1 MKRNTPFTM
10 GGKAIPFALSLLT
23 ANLLVANT
31 ALAQDDNKNLEEVV
45 ITGSYIKGIG
55 TDEASPVEVLN
66 SDYIQKQGALTI
78 GELTQKLSVSTGT
91 ENNSDSF
98 TAGST
103 QGTSNV
109 NLRGL
114 GLTSTLVLVN
124 GKRQTIAAAIAN
136 DGSVFVDT
144 ATIPMAALER
154 VEILKE
160 GATATYGSD
169 AVAGVVNFILRDDF
183 DGVEVSLGHQTTATS
198 SQDTSDISILA
209 GTNLSDNTNVMVAA
223 SFLQQDAMSS
233 AERSYTTI
241 NAASTLG
248 RSFLSLAPFNAGSGA
263 YDNGDTYR
271 LLETIPD
278 ANCEANG
285 GVVGGGF
292 VPFDPSNEDYGG
304 LPTGAGS
311 RCGFLYGPRF
321 NLVNEE
327 ERTNVFAAI
336 SHETDSGISIRGEIG
351 FAKNEVLDNPQSP
364 SYPNLSFP
372 NIPAGTAGSPFSGT
386 VRWYGRPLGSEAP
399 SPLAPRNSETLRASL
414 DLSGTLDGGAWDW
427 NASVTYSE
435 NDREGWQPD
444 TIKSRLDAALFGM
457 GGESGTETFNI
468 FDPSQ
473 NSASL
478 IDHISAETY
487 TKMSTDLTVADL
499 VVSGPWFE
507 LDNFGTVNL
516 AYGAQFRHE
525 GFSIARNDIST
536 QQTDP
541 LTGEL
546 QDVDLIFLGGGTEPS
561 ASRDS
566 FAAFAEASIPLSE
579 SLEMNVAARYE
590 SLETENS
597 LDPKVSLRWQ
607 VSDDVVV
614 RGSMSTAFREA
625 SLIQQFNRQT
635 SLQGLVD
642 TTLPPEA
649 RGTLFIRVLTEGN
662 LDLKPETSTNTNLGI
677 VWTPSDNFNMR
688 VDWWQFEYED
698 VITIENAQ
706 GKINA
711 DPNRQNSDIRRS
723 DTGQLIGV
731 STNFINAAKV
741 DTDGFDVSA
750 DWNLPA
756 GDAGD
761 FGVQLAYSRFNSY
774 EIPDGNGGTRDVVG
788 SFNHDNFVRSMP
800 EAKWNLTTDWE
811 RGNHSAAVVLYHV
824 DSYKT
829 TRTVPASA
837 TAMGFDSNI
846 DSWRTLDAS
855 YNYNFNIGDTRA
867 VLTLGGKNLTDEEA
881 PRVYDAANFSYD
893 PKQHDP
899 RGRIY
904 YARVKFAL

>member
-1 MKRNTPFTM
+1 MKRKTSLGM
-10 GGKAIPFALSLLT
+10 GGKATPFALSLLT

-31 ALAQDDNKNLEEVV
+31 ALAQDDTKVIEEIVV
-45 ITGSYIKGIG
+45 TGSYIKGSG
-55 TDEASPVEVLN
+55 TDEATPIDVLD

-78 GELTQKLSVSTGT
+78 GELTQKLAVSSGT
-91 ENNSDSF
+91 ENNPDSF

-183 DGVEVSLGHQTTATS
+183 EGLEVSVGHQKVESSDQTTDDVS
-198 SQDTSDISILA
+198 VLA
-209 GTNLSDNTNVMVAA
+209 GFALGDDTNVILSG
-223 SFLQQDAMSS
+223 SFMQQDPMSS
-233 AERSYTTI
+233 AERPYTTI

-248 RSFLSLAPFNAGSGA
+248 RSFLNLGGLAPGLPVFIDGTGI
-263 YDNGDTYR
+263 YEGTYGPG
-271 LLETIPD
+271 ETIPD

-285 GVVGGGF
+285 GILSGGF
-292 VPFDPSNEDYGG
+292 VPALGG
-304 LPTGAGS
+304 QK
-311 RCGFLYGPRF
+311 CGFLYGPRF

-327 ERTNVFAAI
+327 ERTNLYTAI
-336 SHETDSGISIRGEIG
+336 THEMDNGVTVLGELG

-372 NIPAGTAGSPFSGT
+372 TILPGQAGSPFNGF

-399 SPLAPRNSETLRASL
+399 SPLAPRNSETVRASL
-414 DLSGTLDGGAWDW
+414 NLSGSLDDGAWDW

-444 TIKSRLDAALFGM
+444 TINSRLNAALAGA
-457 GGESGTETFNI
+457 GGETGTETFNI

-473 NSASL
+473 NSQSL
-478 IDHISAETY
+478 IDYISAETY
-487 TKMSTDLTVADL
+487 TNMVTDLTVADL
-499 VVSGPWFE
+499 VLSGP
-507 LDNFGTVNL
+507 LAIGSLGRTINV
-516 AYGAQFRHE
+516 AYGAQFRNE

-536 QQTDP
+536 QQRDP
-541 LTGEL
+541 QTGVL

-566 FAAFAEASIPLSE
+566 FAAFAEANIPVSDSFE
-579 SLEMNVAARYE
+579 VSVAARYE
-590 SLETENS
+590 ELASDSS
-597 LDPKVSLRWQ
+597 LDPKLALRWQ
-607 VSDDVVV
+607 LTDQLVI

-625 SLIQQFNRQT
+625 SLVQQNNRAT
-635 SLQGLVD
+635 GLQGLVD
-642 TTLPPEA
+642 PLGGGGA
-649 RGTLFIRVLTEGN
+649 LFIRVLTEGDK
-662 LDLKPETSTNTNLGI
+662 DLKPETSTNTNLGV
-677 VWTPSDNFNMR
+677 VWTPNENLNMR
-688 VDWWQFEYED
+688 LDWWQFDYED

-706 GKINA
+706 GKLNA
-711 DPNRQNSDIRRS
+711 DPNGPDIRRNDS
-723 DTGQLIGV
+723 GQFQGMSI
-731 STNFINAAKV
+731 SFINAPTVK
-741 DTDGFDVSA
+741 TDGVDISA
-750 DWNLPA
+750 DWNIPA
-756 GDAGD
+756 GDKGD
-761 FGVQLAYSRFNSY
+761 FGLQFAYSHFLSY

-800 EAKWNLTTDWE
+800 QKKWNLTADWE
-811 RGNHSAAVVLYHV
+811 HGNHSVAMVVYYV

-829 TRTVPASA
+829 GRVVPVSA
-837 TAMGFDSNI
+837 QALGFNSGISN
-846 DSWRTLDAS
+846 WRTIDLS
-855 YNYNFNIGDTRA
+855 YNYNFSLGDTQA
-867 VLTLGGKNLTDEEA
+867 VFTLGGKNVFDKQA
-881 PRVYDAANFSYD
+881 PAVYDAANFSYD
-893 PKQHDP
+893 PKHHDP
-899 RGRIY
+899 RGRMLF
-904 YARVKFAL
+904 ARVKFAF

>member
-1 MKRNTPFTM
+1 M
-10 GGKAIPFALSLLT
+10 
-23 ANLLVANT
+23 
-31 ALAQDDNKNLEEVV
+31 
-45 ITGSYIKGIG
+45 
-55 TDEASPVEVLN
+55 N

-78 GELTQKLSVSTGT
+78 GELTQKLAVSSGT
-91 ENNSDSF
+91 ENNPDSF

-198 SQDTSDISILA
+198 SQDTSDVSILA

-241 NAASTLG
+241 NAVSTLG
-248 RSFLSLAPFNAGSGA
+248 RSFLNLGGLAPGLPPVIEGSGGYA
-263 YDNGDTYR
+263 GPYGPG
-271 LLETIPD
+271 ETIPD

-285 GVVGGGF
+285 GILSGGF
-292 VPFDPSNEDYGG
+292 IPSLGG
-304 LPTGAGS
+304 QK
-311 RCGFLYGPRF
+311 CGFLYGPRF

-327 ERTNVFAAI
+327 ERTNVYAAI
-336 SHETDSGISIRGEIG
+336 THDTDSGITVRGEIG

-372 NIPAGTAGSPFSGT
+372 TILPGQAGSPFNGF
-386 VRWYGRPLGSEAP
+386 VRWYGRPLGAEAP

-444 TIKSRLDAALFGM
+444 TIKSRLDAALAGM

-478 IDHISAETY
+478 IDYISAETY

-536 QQTDP
+536 QQRDSV
-541 LTGEL
+541 TGAL

-566 FAAFAEASIPLSE
+566 FAAFAEVSMPLNDSVE
-579 SLEMNVAARYE
+579 LNVAARYE
-590 SLETENS
+590 SLETESS
-597 LDPKVSLRWQ
+597 LDPKIALRWQ
-607 VSDDVVV
+607 VSDDVVI

-642 TTLPPEA
+642 TSVGGSS
-649 RGTLFIRVLTEGN
+649 GTLFIRVLTEGDV
-662 LDLKPETSTNTNLGI
+662 DLKPETSTNTNLGV

-711 DPNRQNSDIRRS
+711 DPNRQDPDVRRS
-723 DTGQLIGV
+723 DAGQLLGV
-731 STNFINAAKV
+731 STNFINAATV

-800 EAKWNLTTDWE
+800 EAKWNLTADWE

-829 TRTVPASA
+829 TRAVPASA

-846 DSWRTLDAS
+846 DSWRTIDAS
-855 YNYNFNIGDTRA
+855 YNYNFNIGDTQG

>member
-1 MKRNTPFTM
+1 MKRTNKGAFSV
-10 GGKAIPFALSLLT
+10 KALPLAVSLLA
-23 ANLLVANT
+23 ANAMVANT
-31 ALAQDDNKNLEEVV
+31 ALAQDGDIEEVV
-45 ITGSYIKGIG
+45 ITGSYIKGTG
-55 TDEASPVEVLN
+55 TDEASPVDVLN

-78 GELTQKLSVSTGT
+78 GELTQKLAVSSGT
-91 ENNSDSF
+91 ENNPDSF

-198 SQDTSDISILA
+198 SQDTSDVSILA

-241 NAASTLG
+241 NAVSTLG
-248 RSFLSLAPFNAGSGA
+248 RSFLNLGGLAPGLPVVIEGSGGYA
-263 YDNGDTYR
+263 GPYGPG
-271 LLETIPD
+271 ETIPD

-285 GVVGGGF
+285 GILSGGF
-292 VPFDPSNEDYGG
+292 VPSLGG
-304 LPTGAGS
+304 QK
-311 RCGFLYGPRF
+311 CGFLYGPRF

-327 ERTNVFAAI
+327 ERTNVYAAI
-336 SHETDSGISIRGEIG
+336 THDTDSGITVRGEIG

-372 NIPAGTAGSPFSGT
+372 TIAPGQAGSPFNGF

-444 TIKSRLDAALFGM
+444 TIKSRLDAALAGA

-478 IDHISAETY
+478 IDYISAETY

-536 QQTDP
+536 QQRDSV
-541 LTGEL
+541 TGAL

-566 FAAFAEASIPLSE
+566 FAAFAEVSMPLNDSVE
-579 SLEMNVAARYE
+579 LNVAARYE
-590 SLETENS
+590 SLETESS
-597 LDPKVSLRWQ
+597 LDPKIALRWQ
-607 VSDDVVV
+607 VSDDVVI

-642 TTLPPEA
+642 TSVGGSS
-649 RGTLFIRVLTEGN
+649 GTLFIRVLTEGDV
-662 LDLKPETSTNTNLGI
+662 DLKPETSTNTNLGV

-711 DPNRQNSDIRRS
+711 DPNRQDPDIRRS
-723 DTGQLIGV
+723 DAGQLLGV
-731 STNFINAAKV
+731 STNFINAATV

-800 EAKWNLTTDWE
+800 EAKWNLTADWE

-829 TRTVPASA
+829 TRAVPASA

-846 DSWRTLDAS
+846 DSWRTIDAS
-855 YNYNFNIGDTRA
+855 YNYNFNIGDTQG

>member
-1 MKRNTPFTM
+1 MKRTNKGAFSV
-10 GGKAIPFALSLLT
+10 KALPLAVSLLA
-23 ANLLVANT
+23 ANAMVANT
-31 ALAQDDNKNLEEVV
+31 ALAQDGDIEEVV
-45 ITGSYIKGIG
+45 ITGSYIKGTG
-55 TDEASPVEVLN
+55 TDEASPVDVLN

-78 GELTQKLSVSTGT
+78 GELTQKLAVSSGT
-91 ENNSDSF
+91 ENNPDSF

-198 SQDTSDISILA
+198 SQDTSDVSILA

-241 NAASTLG
+241 NAVSTLG
-248 RSFLSLAPFNAGSGA
+248 RSFLNLGGLAPGLPVVIEGSGGYA
-263 YDNGDTYR
+263 GPYGPG
-271 LLETIPD
+271 ETIPD

-285 GVVGGGF
+285 GILSGGF
-292 VPFDPSNEDYGG
+292 IPSLGG
-304 LPTGAGS
+304 QK
-311 RCGFLYGPRF
+311 CGFLYGPRF

-327 ERTNVFAAI
+327 ERTNVYAAI
-336 SHETDSGISIRGEIG
+336 THDTDSGITVRGEIG

-372 NIPAGTAGSPFSGT
+372 TIAPGQAGSPFNGF
-386 VRWYGRPLGSEAP
+386 VRWYGRPLGAEAP

-444 TIKSRLDAALFGM
+444 TIKSRLDAALAGA

-478 IDHISAETY
+478 IDYISAETY

-536 QQTDP
+536 QQRDSV
-541 LTGEL
+541 TGAL

-566 FAAFAEASIPLSE
+566 FAAFAEVSMPLNDSVE
-579 SLEMNVAARYE
+579 LNVAARYE
-590 SLETENS
+590 SLETESS
-597 LDPKVSLRWQ
+597 LDPKIALRWQ
-607 VSDDVVV
+607 VSDDVVI

-642 TTLPPEA
+642 TSVGGSS
-649 RGTLFIRVLTEGN
+649 GTLFIRVLTEGDV
-662 LDLKPETSTNTNLGI
+662 DLKPETSTNTNLGV

-711 DPNRQNSDIRRS
+711 DPNRQDPDVRRS
-723 DTGQLIGV
+723 DAGQLIGV
-731 STNFINAAKV
+731 STNFINAATV

-800 EAKWNLTTDWE
+800 EAKWNLTADWE

-824 DSYKT
+824 DSYT
-829 TRTVPASA
+829 TSRAVPASA
-837 TAMGFDSNI
+837 AAMGFDSNI
-846 DSWRTLDAS
+846 DSWRTIDAS
-855 YNYNFNIGDTRA
+855 YNYNFNIGDTQG